1 MATIKDVARMAGVS
15 TATVSHVLNNTRY
28 VSEETR
34 SLVLEAVSRLGY
46 RPSGVARSLTTK
58 QTHLVGLLISD
69 VTNPFFSELVRGTE
83 RRLAA
88 HGYHVIVCNTDEQPD
103 READYLEFL
112 YSRRVDGL
120 VVASTGADQA
130 LYEVFR
136 QQGVPMVFVDR
147 RPPAPVGPFVGV
159 DNEAIAYRATRYLL
173 DMGHRRIGFLGR
185 NVQLSTVL
193 GRMAGYER
201 ALAEDGLPLNDELCR
216 QADHSLA
223 GARQCAEALVA
234 AQPPPTAILTANH
247 IMALAVLQV
256 LASKRI
262 RCPQDMSLVCFDDHA
277 WAPLFTPPLTVVR
290 MPIDAFCDYTV
301 DTLLAGLRLSADGRQ
316 ATELA
321 DQVLEAEL
329 VIRAS
334 ACAPSCAGDMVGRG

>member
-120 VVASTGADQA
+120 VVASTGANQA

-159 DNEAIAYRATRYLL
+159 DNEAIAYRATRIYWTWAST
-173 DMGHRRIGFLGR
+173 HRILGR
-185 NVQLSTVL
+185 TCAIHRAGTYGGLQRAWRRTGCRSTTNC
-193 GRMAGYER
+193 AGKPTTR
-201 ALAEDGLPLNDELCR
+201 C
-216 QADHSLA
+216 
-223 GARQCAEALVA
+223 GARQAPGPRGSSAPP
-234 AQPPPTAILTANH
+234 QP
-247 IMALAVLQV
+247 
-256 LASKRI
+256 S
-262 RCPQDMSLVCFDDHA
+262 
-277 WAPLFTPPLTVVR
+277 
-290 MPIDAFCDYTV
+290 
-301 DTLLAGLRLSADGRQ
+301 
-316 ATELA
+316 
-321 DQVLEAEL
+321 
-329 VIRAS
+329 
-334 ACAPSCAGDMVGRG
+334 